1 MNRPALSAVH
11 DLHQISPN
19 SKSGS
24 RVPGERKPLSSH
36 HNFAPVRDGL
46 YLTITTALTPDTA
59 FLSRNH
65 HARSSMHVSEP
76 MFLDYEWISTLHLK
90 ISRDSRRGCNKNPDI
105 FVEQG

>member
-1 MNRPALSAVH
+1 MTMVRH
-11 DLHQISPN
+11 PN
-19 SKSGS
+19 
-24 RVPGERKPLSSH
+24 EQ
-36 HNFAPVRDGL
+36 
-46 YLTITTALTPDTA
+46 ALTPDTA